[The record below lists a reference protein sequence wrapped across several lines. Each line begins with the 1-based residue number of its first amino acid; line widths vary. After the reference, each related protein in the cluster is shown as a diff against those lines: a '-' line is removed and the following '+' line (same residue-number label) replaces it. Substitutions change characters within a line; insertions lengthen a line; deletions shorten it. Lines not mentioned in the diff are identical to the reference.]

1 MKDAPVP
8 ELAII
13 GAGVSGLTCG
23 VLLAERGYR
32 VTIFAEE
39 LGERTTSAAA
49 AAILAAYCLGAPPAI
64 SSSIVASPESFAY
77 SITAARLHWTSTT
90 SVRPRESV
98 SSSSRTVWG
107 TPLSSTTN

>member
-23 VLLAERGYR
+23 VLLAERGYG

-49 AAILAAYCLGAPPAI
+49 AAIWFPYDADPADKVINWSLRTYEQLRALASQQNTGVSMIQLR
-64 SSSIVASPESFAY
+64 SFARRGE
-77 SITAARLHWTSTT
+77 I
-90 SVRPRESV
+90 
-98 SSSSRTVWG
+98 
-107 TPLSSTTN
+107 PLPDW